1 MKKGRDSSFGRVS
14 VKKGRDSSVVALVKV
29 GRDNSVVAS
38 VKVERDSSVSV
49 ALTGIF
55 FFPPR
60 VRFRNTPLRCCYRP
74 GVLSHAQ
81 TSIVSSTHKNTA
93 HTGRSEWR
101 LQGKATRISCKR

>member
-1 MKKGRDSSFGRVS
+1 MKKGRDSSVGRVS

-29 GRDNSVVAS
+29 GRDSSVVAS
-38 VKVERDSSVSV
+38 VKVGRDSSVSV

-55 FFPPR
+55 FSPR